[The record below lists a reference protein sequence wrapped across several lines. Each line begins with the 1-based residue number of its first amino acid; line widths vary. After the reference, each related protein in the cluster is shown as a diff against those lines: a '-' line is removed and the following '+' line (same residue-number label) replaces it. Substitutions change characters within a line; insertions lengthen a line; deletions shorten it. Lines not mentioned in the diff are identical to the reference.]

1 MTTWSYEAFE
11 SDRPGRAG
19 ITELEQRV
27 TAKLE
32 ELGLRAQHA
41 KVAMSNIVDGAARA
55 VVYYPESFINLPPLR
70 RLSGWIKGDVNL
82 KADYCADTERY
93 KEEMYEG
100 IAALLS
106 SLSDAQAAKSEIA
119 ATAKKDGY
127 ATVTLWYPANVEL

>member
-1 MTTWSYEAFE
+1 MTTWSYEAFV

-27 TAKLE
+27 TNKLE
-32 ELGLRAQHA
+32 ELGLRAQYA

-55 VVYYPESFINLPPLR
+55 VVYYPDAVISLPLLQ
-70 RLSGWIKGDVNL
+70 RLSGWSKGDVNL
-82 KADYCADTERY
+82 KADFADDTERC

-106 SLSDAQAAKSEIA
+106 SLSDAQAATSEIA
-119 ATAKKDGY
+119 ATARRDGY
-127 ATVTLWYPANVEL
+127 ATVTIWYPAKAE